1 MKRYKV
7 TRIFAVIIFVFIGS
21 NLFAGEKKEVKHYNE
36 KFEKGTLYGLNS
48 DNLGVIESSLF
59 ITLEIKDRY
68 PGEDYSKLIDKLDE
82 LAKEGS
88 TLAIKY
94 KAQLAD
100 IYYKYYYLF
109 ADINIESTD
118 AADKY
123 FKVIAERIAETSF
136 VSN

>member
-1 MKRYKV
+1 MKRFKATNLLIV
-7 TRIFAVIIFVFIGS
+7 VILIIAGS
-21 NLFAGEKKEVKHYNE
+21 KLFAGGTNEVKPYNE
-36 KFEKGTLYGLNS
+36 KFEKGTLIGLNS
-48 DNLGVIESSLF
+48 DISSVTESSLF
-59 ITLEIKDRY
+59 VTLELKDRY

>member
-7 TRIFAVIIFVFIGS
+7 IRLFTAVILIITGS
-21 NLFAGEKKEVKHYNE
+21 SLFAGNTKEVKPYTD

-48 DNLGVIESSLF
+48 DISGVIESSLF
-59 ITLEIKDRY
+59 LTLELKDRY
-68 PGEDYSKLIDKLDE
+68 PGEDYSKLIDKLDD

-88 TLAIKY
+88 TLSIKY

-109 ADINIESTD
+109 TDISIESSD
-118 AADKY
+118 SPDKY
-123 FKVIAERIAETSF
+123 FKQIAERIAQSSF
-136 VSN
+136 ALN

>member
-7 TRIFAVIIFVFIGS
+7 IRLFTAVILIITGS
-21 NLFAGEKKEVKHYNE
+21 SLFAGNTKEVKPYNE

-88 TLAIKY
+88 TLSIKY

-100 IYYKYYYLF
+100 IYFKYYYLF
-109 ADINIESTD
+109 VDISIQSTD
-118 AADKY
+118 TPDKY
-123 FKVIAERIAETSF
+123 FKLIAERVAETSF
-136 VSN
+136 ALN